1 MAHQGNGKPVEYR
14 VSFSGEIAEQL
25 KALKKRADAAGLGS
39 AYLDALH
46 LATHR
51 TRYDPWG
58 LGELVRRLPHLRLSI
73 HIRVIKPLLIE
84 FGIHEELPLV
94 LIKRVMFMP

>member
-39 AYLDALH
+39 ACLDAG
-46 LATHR
+46 LAIDESTQSEEN
-51 TRYDPWG
+51 DA
-58 LGELVRRLPHLRLSI
+58 VNNIALSAEKE
-73 HIRVIKPLLIE
+73 RCP
-84 FGIHEELPLV
+84 
-94 LIKRVMFMP
+94 